1 MGFLGGLANIAGL
14 QAANVYNNPEQA
26 AVGANT
32 PESTYALNKTVAPTM
47 DKHYTP
53 TVNMMG
59 GATQGEM
66 QQNAAQGYDN
76 TGAQAAN
83 AAGAAAAMYF
93 TGGAATPLVMGQAAA
108 DQYARAHPHSN
119 FNQEYNGIIAS
130 NPNINAGLSTSGYGS
145 GYSYA
150 KGGDVEQPSGL
161 HDIAKHVQ
169 SQGRGEDT
177 VLVHMTPNEVG
188 GLQALA
194 KAKGGTLTR
203 NPQTGL
209 YEAGFLSSMLPMI
222 AGAALTVMSD
232 GALAPWA
239 AGLMV
244 GAGDYAMTGSLQ
256 QGLMAGLG
264 AWSGGSLGEGLA
276 SAGASDLA
284 GQAGTEAAKTG
295 FEGGAQQATL
305 GSVEEALPAAA
316 ATPAPTSAANAADM
330 LNKGT
335 ITPDQYSKWA
345 GDFSQGYANAP
356 AASMAKN
363 FGTGIS
369 SLSDIGTAVK
379 ANPMAAAGAAMPL
392 LSGALFKQNTVNPV
406 TSVSAVNQPLAR
418 LSPDYKGTQP
428 IPPPNPYQAK
438 YPNYVQTPYNP
449 ATGLP
454 APQSPGTQYSSAV
467 TAAEGGLMGIQKYA
481 EGGGVSQV
489 NPAQTDFMAGGG
501 MYPQSQQDHTQFATP
516 SQMPA
521 SAALMNSDF
530 DTKTNPLTGVATGPG
545 MAEGGVA
552 RLATGGTPLPG
563 SGAGGDFKPT
573 GGMISNALVGMGAA
587 GPSHVYQPSY
597 VNYAQTPYRPAQAT
611 TYNPANIPIPNR
623 APMGN
628 TQTPGIAGYAIDP
641 KGMIGS
647 PAYKQLQDELAAAQ
661 AQAAQAQTQPD
672 YGGSGGGKAGGVMPD
687 DLAYA
692 GGGILAFAQGSQKP
706 IGNKDMAAIDEYTAQ
721 AQEEGG
727 LASIKDAA
735 DKGDWNAML
744 ALQKLGYKASGGGV
758 SSLGAYSD
766 GGHLLKG
773 PGDGVSDS
781 IPAQIG
787 THQPARLADGEFVV
801 PARIVSELGN
811 GSTDAGAKRLYAMMQ
826 RVQAKRKKSMGK
838 GKFAVNSKAEND
850 LPA

>member
-1 MGFLGGLANIAGL
+1 M
-14 QAANVYNNPEQA
+14 
-26 AVGANT
+26 
-32 PESTYALNKTVAPTM
+32 
-47 DKHYTP
+47 
-53 TVNMMG
+53 
-59 GATQGEM
+59 
-66 QQNAAQGYDN
+66 
-76 TGAQAAN
+76 
-83 AAGAAAAMYF
+83 
-93 TGGAATPLVMGQAAA
+93 
-108 DQYARAHPHSN
+108 
-119 FNQEYNGIIAS
+119 
-130 NPNINAGLSTSGYGS
+130 
-145 GYSYA
+145 
-150 KGGDVEQPSGL
+150 EQPSGL

-345 GDFSQGYANAP
+345 SDFSQGYANAP

-406 TSVSAVNQPLAR
+406 TSVNTVNQPLAR

-428 IPPPNPYQAK
+428 IPPPSPYQAK

-449 ATGLP
+449 VTGLP

-545 MAEGGVA
+545 MA
-552 RLATGGTPLPG
+552 
-563 SGAGGDFKPT
+563 
-573 GGMISNALVGMGAA
+573 
-587 GPSHVYQPSY
+587 
-597 VNYAQTPYRPAQAT
+597 
-611 TYNPANIPIPNR
+611 
-623 APMGN
+623 
-628 TQTPGIAGYAIDP
+628 
-641 KGMIGS
+641 
-647 PAYKQLQDELAAAQ
+647 
-661 AQAAQAQTQPD
+661 
-672 YGGSGGGKAGGVMPD
+672 
-687 DLAYA
+687 

-744 ALQKLGYKASGGGV
+744 ALQKLGYKAGGGGV
-758 SSLGAYSD
+758 SSLGSYSD

-787 THQPARLADGEFVV
+787 AHQPARLADGEFVV

>member
-1 MGFLGGLANIAGL
+1 M
-14 QAANVYNNPEQA
+14 
-26 AVGANT
+26 
-32 PESTYALNKTVAPTM
+32 S
-47 DKHYTP
+47 
-53 TVNMMG
+53 
-59 GATQGEM
+59 
-66 QQNAAQGYDN
+66 
-76 TGAQAAN
+76 
-83 AAGAAAAMYF
+83 
-93 TGGAATPLVMGQAAA
+93 
-108 DQYARAHPHSN
+108 
-119 FNQEYNGIIAS
+119 
-130 NPNINAGLSTSGYGS
+130 
-145 GYSYA
+145 
-150 KGGDVEQPSGL
+150 L

-194 KAKGGTLTR
+194 KSQGGSLTR

-222 AGAALTVMSD
+222 AGAALTIASD

-264 AWSGGSLGEGLA
+264 AWGGGGLA
-276 SAGASDLA
+276 SGIGELGSAAADAANPEVVA
-284 GQAGTEAAKTG
+284 GQLGVTGAATGPGSQAAMLAEQNAGMGADALNATREAAATAIPT
-295 FEGGAQQATL
+295 GAQTATQ
-305 GSVEEALPAAA
+305 AAA
-316 ATPAPTSAANAADM
+316 AS
-330 LNKGT
+330 
-335 ITPDQYSKWA
+335 
-345 GDFSQGYANAP
+345 AP
-356 AASMAKN
+356 A
-363 FGTGIS
+363 
-369 SLSDIGTAVK
+369 GTAIQQ
-379 ANPMAAAGAAMPL
+379 APIQNQF
-392 LSGALFKQNTVNPV
+392 LSGLTSGNLGSYAMQHPGQIAAVAAPALMGNLFKQNTVNPV
-406 TSVSAVNQPLAR
+406 TSVNTVNQPLAR

-428 IPPPNPYQAK
+428 TPPPNPYQAK

-481 EGGGVSQV
+481 EGGGISQV

-530 DTKTNPLTGVATGPG
+530 DTKTNPLTGVATGPS
-545 MAEGGVA
+545 M
-552 RLATGGTPLPG
+552 
-563 SGAGGDFKPT
+563 
-573 GGMISNALVGMGAA
+573 
-587 GPSHVYQPSY
+587 
-597 VNYAQTPYRPAQAT
+597 
-611 TYNPANIPIPNR
+611 
-623 APMGN
+623 
-628 TQTPGIAGYAIDP
+628 
-641 KGMIGS
+641 
-647 PAYKQLQDELAAAQ
+647 
-661 AQAAQAQTQPD
+661 
-672 YGGSGGGKAGGVMPD
+672 
-687 DLAYA
+687 A
-692 GGGILAFAQGSQKP
+692 GGGLTAFAQGSQKP
-706 IGNKDMAAIDEYTAQ
+706 IGNKDMAAIDDYTDQ
-721 AQEEGG
+721 AQSGG
-727 LASIKDAA
+727 IAAVKDAA
-735 DKGDWNAML
+735 DNGDWNAQL
-744 ALQKLGYKASGGGV
+744 ALQKLGHKASGGGI
-758 SSLGAYSD
+758 SSLGSYSD

-787 THQPARLADGEFVV
+787 AHQPARLADGEFVV

>member
-1 MGFLGGLANIAGL
+1 M
-14 QAANVYNNPEQA
+14 
-26 AVGANT
+26 
-32 PESTYALNKTVAPTM
+32 S
-47 DKHYTP
+47 
-53 TVNMMG
+53 
-59 GATQGEM
+59 
-66 QQNAAQGYDN
+66 
-76 TGAQAAN
+76 
-83 AAGAAAAMYF
+83 
-93 TGGAATPLVMGQAAA
+93 
-108 DQYARAHPHSN
+108 
-119 FNQEYNGIIAS
+119 
-130 NPNINAGLSTSGYGS
+130 
-145 GYSYA
+145 
-150 KGGDVEQPSGL
+150 L

-264 AWSGGSLGEGLA
+264 AWGGGGLA
-276 SAGASDLA
+276 SGIGELGSAAADAANPEVVA
-284 GQAGTEAAKTG
+284 GQLGVTGAATGPGSQAAMLAEQNAGMGADALNATREAAATAIPT
-295 FEGGAQQATL
+295 GAQTATQ
-305 GSVEEALPAAA
+305 AAA
-316 ATPAPTSAANAADM
+316 AS
-330 LNKGT
+330 
-335 ITPDQYSKWA
+335 
-345 GDFSQGYANAP
+345 AP
-356 AASMAKN
+356 A
-363 FGTGIS
+363 
-369 SLSDIGTAVK
+369 GTAIQQ
-379 ANPMAAAGAAMPL
+379 APIQNQF
-392 LSGALFKQNTVNPV
+392 LSGLTSGNLGSYAMQHPGQIAAVAAPALMGNLFKQNTVNPV

-552 RLATGGTPLPG
+552 RLATGGTPIPG

-661 AQAAQAQTQPD
+661 AQAAAAQAQTQPD

-744 ALQKLGYKASGGGV
+744 ALQKLGHKASGGGV
-758 SSLGAYSD
+758 SSLGSYSD

-787 THQPARLADGEFVV
+787 AHQPARLADGEFVV

>member
-1 MGFLGGLANIAGL
+1 MGFLSGLANISGL

-32 PESTYALNKTVAPTM
+32 PESTYALNKTAGPTM

-53 TVNMMG
+53 TTNMAG
-59 GATQGEM
+59 GYTQGEM

-150 KGGDVEQPSGL
+150 KGGAVEQPSGL

-222 AGAALTVMSD
+222 AGAALTVASD

-244 GAGDYAMTGSLQ
+244 GAGDYAITGSLQ

-264 AWSGGSLGEGLA
+264 AWSGAGLGAGLA
-276 SAGASDLA
+276 DI
-284 GQAGTEAAKTG
+284 
-295 FEGGAQQATL
+295 
-305 GSVEEALPAAA
+305 GSAAA
-316 ATPAPTSAANAADM
+316 PVGDVTAASEANAANWGSEDTVGKAVLEDVPKTSM
-330 LNKGT
+330 AQNALTGLQNVAT
-335 ITPDQYSKWA
+335 S
-345 GDFSQGYANAP
+345 AP
-356 AASMAKN
+356 AAGS
-363 FGTGIS
+363 FI
-369 SLSDIGTAVK
+369 
-379 ANPMAAAGAAMPL
+379 ANNAMPL
-392 LSGALFKQNTVNPV
+392 AGAVLPAVSGALFKQNTVNPV
-406 TSVSAVNQPLAR
+406 TSVNTVNQPLAR

-428 IPPPNPYQAK
+428 TPPPNPYQAK

-481 EGGGVSQV
+481 AGGGVSQV

-501 MYPQSQQDHTQFATP
+501 MYPQSLQDHTQFATP

-530 DTKTNPLTGVATGPG
+530 DTKTNPLTGAATGPG
-545 MAEGGVA
+545 MA
-552 RLATGGTPLPG
+552 
-563 SGAGGDFKPT
+563 
-573 GGMISNALVGMGAA
+573 
-587 GPSHVYQPSY
+587 
-597 VNYAQTPYRPAQAT
+597 
-611 TYNPANIPIPNR
+611 
-623 APMGN
+623 
-628 TQTPGIAGYAIDP
+628 
-641 KGMIGS
+641 
-647 PAYKQLQDELAAAQ
+647 
-661 AQAAQAQTQPD
+661 
-672 YGGSGGGKAGGVMPD
+672 GGG
-687 DLAYA
+687 LT
-692 GGGILAFAQGSQKP
+692 AFAQGSQKP
-706 IGNKDMAAIDEYTAQ
+706 VGNKDMAAIDDYTAQ

-727 LASIKDAA
+727 IASIKEAA

-744 ALQKLGYKASGGGV
+744 ALQKLGYKAGGGGV
-758 SSLGAYSD
+758 SSLGSYSD

-787 THQPARLADGEFVV
+787 AHQPARLADGEFVV

>member
-32 PESTYALNKTVAPTM
+32 PESTYALNKTAGPTM

-59 GATQGEM
+59 GVTQGEM

-93 TGGAATPLVMGQAAA
+93 TGGAATPLVMGQMAA

-130 NPNINAGLSTSGYGS
+130 NPNVNEGLSTSGYGS

-150 KGGDVEQPSGL
+150 KGGDVEQLSGL

-194 KAKGGTLTR
+194 KSQGGSLTC

-222 AGAALTVMSD
+222 AGAALTIASD

-244 GAGDYAMTGSLQ
+244 GAGDYAITGSLQ

-264 AWSGGSLGEGLA
+264 AWSGGGLGEGLA

-295 FEGGAQQATL
+295 FENGTQQATL
-305 GSVEEALPAAA
+305 GSVEEALPTTAG
-316 ATPAPTSAANAADM
+316 TPAPTSAANAADM

-392 LSGALFKQNTVNPV
+392 VSGTLFKQNTVNPV
-406 TSVSAVNQPLAR
+406 TSVSTVNQPLAR
-418 LSPDYKGTQP
+418 LSPNYKGTVSSTP
-428 IPPPNPYQAK
+428 TEHYQAT
-438 YPNYVQTPYNP
+438 YPNYAQNPYDP
-449 ATGLP
+449 K
-454 APQSPGTQYSSAV
+454 APTGTQYSSAV
-467 TAAEGGLMGIQKYA
+467 MAADGGLLQSGPANVNFMG
-481 EGGGVSQV
+481 G
-489 NPAQTDFMAGGG
+489 D
-501 MYPQSQQDHTQFATP
+501 MYPQSQQQRSYYATP
-516 SQMPA
+516 SQMPISAQQTMA
-521 SAALMNSDF
+521 SYEP
-530 DTKTNPLTGVATGPG
+530 KTNPLTGEPTAN
-545 MAEGGVA
+545 MAEGGITS
-552 RLATGGTPLPG
+552 L
-563 SGAGGDFKPT
+563 AGGGDAT
-573 GGMISNALVGMGAA
+573 
-587 GPSHVYQPSY
+587 SHIYQPSY
-597 VNYAQTPYRPAQAT
+597 ANYAQTPYAQQA
-611 TYNPANIPIPNR
+611 PQGIPTPTR
-623 APMGN
+623 APMTTGAN
-628 TQTPGIAGYAIDP
+628 PGIAGYAIDP
-641 KGMIGS
+641 LKMQGS
-647 PAYKQLQDELAAAQ
+647 SAYNAQQAILAQQQAEAQ
-661 AQAAQAQTQPD
+661 AQAQSSGSD
-672 YGGSGGGKAGGVMPD
+672 GGGGGKAGGVMPD
-687 DLAYA
+687 DLVYA
-692 GGGILAFAQGSQKP
+692 GGGLTAFAQGSQKP
-706 IGNKDMAAIDEYTAQ
+706 VGNKDMAAIDEYTAQ

-744 ALQKLGYKASGGGV
+744 ALQKLGYKASGGGI
-758 SSLGAYSD
+758 SSLGSYSD

-787 THQPARLADGEFVV
+787 AHQPARLADGEFVV

>member
-32 PESTYALNKTVAPTM
+32 PESTYALNKTAGPTM

-59 GATQGEM
+59 GVTQGEM

-194 KAKGGTLTR
+194 KSQGGSLTR

-222 AGAALTVMSD
+222 AGAALTIASD

-244 GAGDYAMTGSLQ
+244 GAGDYAITGSLQ

-264 AWSGGSLGEGLA
+264 AWSGGSLGAGLA
-276 SAGASDLA
+276 DVG
-284 GQAGTEAAKTG
+284 
-295 FEGGAQQATL
+295 
-305 GSVEEALPAAA
+305 AAA
-316 ATPAPTSAANAADM
+316 IPTGDVTAASEANPANWGSEDTVGKAVLEDVPKTSMAQNAWTGLQNVATS
-330 LNKGT
+330 
-335 ITPDQYSKWA
+335 
-345 GDFSQGYANAP
+345 AP
-356 AASMAKN
+356 AAGS
-363 FGTGIS
+363 FI
-369 SLSDIGTAVK
+369 
-379 ANPMAAAGAAMPL
+379 ANNAMPL
-392 LSGALFKQNTVNPV
+392 AGAVLPAVTGSLFKQNTVNPV
-406 TSVSAVNQPLAR
+406 TSVSTVNQPLAR

-428 IPPPNPYQAK
+428 IPPPSPYQAK

-481 EGGGVSQV
+481 EGGGISQV

-744 ALQKLGYKASGGGV
+744 ALQKLGHKASGGGV
-758 SSLGAYSD
+758 SSLGSYSD

-787 THQPARLADGEFVV
+787 AHQPARLADGEFVV

>member
-32 PESTYALNKTVAPTM
+32 PESTYALNKTAGPTM

-59 GATQGEM
+59 GVTQGEM

-194 KAKGGTLTR
+194 KSQGGSLTR

-222 AGAALTVMSD
+222 AGAALTIASD

-244 GAGDYAMTGSLQ
+244 GAGDYAITGSLQ

-264 AWSGGSLGEGLA
+264 AWSGGSLGAGLA
-276 SAGASDLA
+276 DVG
-284 GQAGTEAAKTG
+284 
-295 FEGGAQQATL
+295 
-305 GSVEEALPAAA
+305 AAA
-316 ATPAPTSAANAADM
+316 IPTGDVTAASEANPANWGSEDTVGKAVLEDVPKTSMAQNAWTGLQNVATS
-330 LNKGT
+330 
-335 ITPDQYSKWA
+335 
-345 GDFSQGYANAP
+345 AP
-356 AASMAKN
+356 AAGS
-363 FGTGIS
+363 FI
-369 SLSDIGTAVK
+369 
-379 ANPMAAAGAAMPL
+379 ANNAMPL
-392 LSGALFKQNTVNPV
+392 AGAVLPAVTGSLFKQNTVNPV
-406 TSVSAVNQPLAR
+406 TSVSTVNQPLAR

-428 IPPPNPYQAK
+428 IPPPSPYQAK

-481 EGGGVSQV
+481 EGGGISQV

-501 MYPQSQQDHTQFATP
+501 MYPQSLQDHTQFATP

-545 MAEGGVA
+545 MAEGGIT
-552 RLATGGTPLPG
+552 RLA
-563 SGAGGDFKPT
+563 AGGNTAIYKPT
-573 GGMISNALVGMGAA
+573 YA
-587 GPSHVYQPSY
+587 
-597 VNYAQTPYRPAQAT
+597 NYAQTPYSPAP
-611 TYNPANIPIPNR
+611 TYGGIPTSTR
-623 APMGN
+623 APMTTG
-628 TQTPGIAGYAIDP
+628 TSPGTAGYAIDP
-641 KGMIGS
+641 LKMQGS
-647 PAYKQLQDELAAAQ
+647 PAYNAQQ
-661 AQAAQAQTQPD
+661 AQQQAQQQSLMQQIMATGD
-672 YGGSGGGKAGGVMPD
+672 GF
-687 DLAYA
+687 A
-692 GGGILAFAQGSQKP
+692 GGGLTAFAQGSQKP
-706 IGNKDMAAIDEYTAQ
+706 VGNKDMAAIDEYTAQ

-744 ALQKLGYKASGGGV
+744 ALQKLGHKASGGGV
-758 SSLGAYSD
+758 SSLGSYSD

-787 THQPARLADGEFVV
+787 AHQPARLADGEFVV